1 MRSSLF
7 CQAHAPRAPAVW
19 AGPEQKRTERSYS
32 AGDVQR
38 GLAAILTALHFNQT
52 DLSAEKASLDCGH
65 PSMARKVSAVPHVC
79 CARAPVTPLCRH
91 LPAFTTLLARAPAP
105 RLQPLALAPSPHPRQ
120 LSELK
125 KPVLCALAVVHSSL
139 SGVDRG
145 WCSEAVCKCVFFD

>member
-19 AGPEQKRTERSYS
+19 AGPEQKRAERSYS

-65 PSMARKVSAVPHVC
+65 PSMARKVSAVPQYDGGHFAVDVRGVANPRSWC
-79 CARAPVTPLCRH
+79 RVDDLAGPAGAAVARPDG
-91 LPAFTTLLARAPAP
+91 
-105 RLQPLALAPSPHPRQ
+105 S
-120 LSELK
+120 LSQMASREGNPCW
-125 KPVLCALAVVHSSL
+125 PVLVAYARVV
-139 SGVDRG
+139 
-145 WCSEAVCKCVFFD
+145 

>member
-38 GLAAILTALHFNQT
+38 GLAAILTALQFNQT

-79 CARAPVTPLCRH
+79 CARAPVTSCVATCQPS
-91 LPAFTTLLARAPAP
+91 PPGDPRAHPD
-105 RLQPLALAPSPHPRQ
+105 APSLP
-120 LSELK
+120 
-125 KPVLCALAVVHSSL
+125 
-139 SGVDRG
+139 
-145 WCSEAVCKCVFFD
+145 